1 MRPTISRDHP
11 VPVGGVVLTAGEV
24 SDALDRAE
32 TMGEAVAIE
41 RAGAV
46 VLRCNPDGQ
55 TIPRLPAGYL
65 GPPPPGSLPDPR
77 RDVVAEAL
85 DDLLRTLAGGESL
98 WRG

>member
-1 MRPTISRDHP
+1 MRPAIDRGHP

-24 SDALDRAE
+24 SDALDKAE
-32 TMGEAVAIE
+32 ATGETVTIE

-46 VLRCNPDGQ
+46 VLRCDPDGQ
-55 TIPRLPAGYL
+55 MVPRLPAGYL
-65 GPPPPGSLPDPR
+65 GPPLPGSLPDPR
-77 RDVVAEAL
+77 RDVMAEAF